1 MSENS
6 MIVKE
11 KLLLVGAGGFGR
23 VVSEQARLEYDCSF
37 VDDGFEA
44 GEKICGISVVG
55 HISDLPEL
63 RKGYKK
69 LIVTIGNNSLREK
82 IYTNAIDLGYNF
94 PNIISATAYISPFS
108 KMGWGCVCLNNSI
121 IQNGSMVGNGV
132 LLNPGVEIHHDSF
145 VDDYALIYT
154 NSVVR
159 TQAKIG
165 RRVRIGSNV
174 TISNNIVVPED
185 ADIKNGETL

>member
-1 MSENS
+1 
-6 MIVKE
+6 
-11 KLLLVGAGGFGR
+11 
-23 VVSEQARLEYDCSF
+23 
-37 VDDGFEA
+37 
-44 GEKICGISVVG
+44 
-55 HISDLPEL
+55 
-63 RKGYKK
+63 
-69 LIVTIGNNSLREK
+69 
-82 IYTNAIDLGYNF
+82 
-94 PNIISATAYISPFS
+94 
-108 KMGWGCVCLNNSI
+108 
-121 IQNGSMVGNGV
+121 MVGNGV